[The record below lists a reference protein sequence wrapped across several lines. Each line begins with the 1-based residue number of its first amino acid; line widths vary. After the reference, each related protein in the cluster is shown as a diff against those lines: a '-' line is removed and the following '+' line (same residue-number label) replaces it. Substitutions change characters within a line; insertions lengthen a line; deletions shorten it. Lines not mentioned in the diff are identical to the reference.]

1 MQVSRDT
8 GIPASRLMSHATD
21 SMDSVRPD
29 LLEKVTGRA
38 EYITDL
44 VVPGMLHGF
53 VVRSPAVHARIIS
66 IEAAGA
72 RAVDGVVDVLV
83 GKDVVAFGCW
93 GLVLRDRPIIAIDR
107 VRYVGEPVAVVIA
120 ETVEIAENA
129 AELVDVEYE
138 ELPRATTIQEA
149 MAEGAPLI
157 HEHHENLEDF
167 YFKGG
172 ARPTQGSNVFHT
184 YRNNVGDVD
193 AAEAIAAYVHEDHFT
208 FPAISHFAME
218 PHAVIADFQGD
229 TLTVWAGAQTP
240 TAVQKVLSRL
250 FGLQL
255 ARVRVIVPFVGGGFG
270 GKASVKI
277 EPLVA
282 AASWKVQRP
291 VRVAQSISDSMLT
304 CRRLSAEITIRTA
317 VDSKGRI
324 LAKSAKLLLDGGAY
338 SDTGSAVATKSA
350 NRIMGPYV
358 MPNLRLEASAVY
370 TNTVPGAAF
379 RSIGGPQAVWAKE
392 SHMDNIAAAIGMDPA
407 EFRLLNLAGRGE
419 RTRPDLRPLD
429 MDMSELV
436 ARVSQSSVFE
446 AQGSNRRARGLA
458 VAATD
463 PANTPIANAIVRLK
477 IDGSILVTV
486 SSIEVGQGAHATMAR
501 IAAQTLKQPFSAV
514 TTLRTDTAVAP
525 YDWGTGA
532 SRSTVVV
539 GLSVE
544 NAALDAADQIFDM
557 VADIW
562 EVPKAK
568 LSLVEGGV
576 STGSETITFH
586 QIFHRA
592 FGVDS
597 GEVVGRGAITPRSKN
612 GALAE
617 SPLFWET
624 SAGLAEIVVDEDTGQ
639 IQVPRYASAADIGR
653 AINRVAAEGQD
664 EGAAAMGFGHALY
677 EELEFEDGQPVNATP
692 IDYTIPRISD
702 VPSAFD
708 TILVENGDGPGPGGA
723 KGMGEGAILPVAPA
737 IANALFSTYGIRIT
751 DLPMTPEKVWRAL
764 QQRK

>member
-1 MQVSRDT
+1 
-8 GIPASRLMSHATD
+8 MSATD
-21 SMDSVRPD
+21 NMSSVRPD
-29 LLEKVTGRA
+29 LIEKVTGRA
-38 EYITDL
+38 EYVTDL
-44 VVPGMLHGF
+44 TVPGMLHGF
-53 VVRSPAVHARIIS
+53 VVRSPAIHARIVS
-66 IEAAGA
+66 IDTNAA
-72 RAVDGVVDVLV
+72 RSMHGVVDVLI
-83 GKDVVAFGCW
+83 GEDVASFGCW
-93 GLVLRDRPIIAIDR
+93 GVVLKDRPIIATDR

-149 MAEGAPLI
+149 IAEDAPLI
-157 HEHHENLEDF
+157 HERHENLEDF

-172 ARPTQGSNVFHT
+172 ARPTQNSNIFHT

-193 AAEAIAAYVHEDHFT
+193 GAEAAAAYIHEDRFT

-218 PHAVIADFQGD
+218 PHAVIADFQRD
-229 TLTVWAGAQTP
+229 SLTVWAGAQTP

-250 FGLQL
+250 YGLQL
-255 ARVRVIVPFVGGGFG
+255 AKVRVIVPFVGGGFG

-291 VRVAQSISDSMLT
+291 VRVAQSMTESMLT
-304 CRRLSAEITIRTA
+304 CRRLGADITIRTA
-317 VDSKGRI
+317 VDAKGRI
-324 LAKSAKLLLDGGAY
+324 LAKTAKLLLDGGAY
-338 SDTGSAVATKSA
+338 SDTGSAVATNSA
-350 NRIMGPYV
+350 NRIIGPYV
-358 MPNLRLEASAVY
+358 VPNLRLEACAVY

-392 SHMDNIAAAIGMDPA
+392 SHMDNVAAAIGMDPA
-407 EFRLLNLAGRGE
+407 EFRLLNLASRGE
-419 RTRPDLRPLD
+419 RIRPDLRPLD
-429 MDMSELV
+429 MDMSDLMG
-436 ARVSQSSVFE
+436 RVTQSFASEVK
-446 AQGSNRRARGLA
+446 ASNRQARGLA

-463 PANTPIANAIVRLK
+463 PANTPISNAIVRLK
-477 IDGSILVTV
+477 IDGSILVSV
-486 SSIEVGQGAHATMAR
+486 SSIEVGQGAHATMGR
-501 IAAQTLKQPFSAV
+501 IAAQTLKQPISAV
-514 TTLRTDTAVAP
+514 TVLRTDTSVAP

-544 NAALDAADQIFDM
+544 NAALDAADQILEM
-557 VADIW
+557 VTDVW
-562 EVPKAK
+562 ELPREN

-576 STGSETITFH
+576 STGSEVLTFH
-586 QIFHRA
+586 QIFHRTL
-592 FGVDS
+592 GVDS
-597 GEVVGRGAITPRSKN
+597 GEVIGRGAITPRSKN
-612 GALAE
+612 GALVE

-624 SAGLAEIVVDEDTGQ
+624 SAGLAEIVVDEDTGE
-639 IQVPRYASAADIGR
+639 IHVPRYASAADVGR
-653 AINRVAAEGQD
+653 VINRVAAEGQD
-664 EGAAAMGFGHALY
+664 EGAAIMGLGHALY
-677 EELEFEDGQPVNATP
+677 EVLEFEDGQPINATP
-692 IDYTIPRISD
+692 IDYSIPRISD
-702 VPSAFD
+702 VPAVFD

-764 QQRK
+764 QKRS

>member
-1 MQVSRDT
+1 
-8 GIPASRLMSHATD
+8 MSAID
-21 SMDSVRPD
+21 NMSSVRSD
-29 LLEKVTGRA
+29 LIEKVTGRA
-38 EYITDL
+38 EYVTDL
-44 VVPGMLHGF
+44 TVPGMLHGF
-53 VVRSPAVHARIIS
+53 VVRSPAVHARIAS
-66 IEAAGA
+66 IDSRVA
-72 RAVDGVVDVLV
+72 RAMDGVVDVLI
-83 GKDVVAFGCW
+83 GEDVASFGNW
-93 GLVLRDRPIIAIDR
+93 GVVLKDRPIIATDR

-120 ETVEIAENA
+120 ETIEIAENA
-129 AELVDVEYE
+129 AELVDVEYDD
-138 ELPRATTIQEA
+138 LPRATTIQEA
-149 MAEGAPLI
+149 LAEEAPLI
-157 HEHHENLEDF
+157 HERHENLEDF

-172 ARPTQGSNVFHT
+172 ARPTQNSNIFHT

-193 AAEAIAAYVHEDHFT
+193 AAEAAAAYIHEDRFT

-229 TLTVWAGAQTP
+229 SLTVWAGAQTP

-250 FGLQL
+250 YGLQL
-255 ARVRVIVPFVGGGFG
+255 AKVRVIVPFVGGGFG

-291 VRVAQSISDSMLT
+291 VRVAQSMTESMLT
-304 CRRLSAEITIRTA
+304 CRRLGADITIRTA
-317 VDSKGRI
+317 LDAKGRI

-358 MPNLRLEASAVY
+358 VPNLRLEACAVY

-392 SHMDNIAAAIGMDPA
+392 SHMDNVAAAIGMDPS
-407 EFRLLNLAGRGE
+407 EFRLLNLASRGE
-419 RTRPDLRPLD
+419 RIRPDLRALD
-429 MDMSELV
+429 MDMSELIG
-436 ARVSQSSVFE
+436 RVTQSFASEVK
-446 AQGSNRRARGLA
+446 ASNRQACGLA

-463 PANTPIANAIVRLK
+463 PANTPISNAIVRLK
-477 IDGSILVTV
+477 IDGSILVSV
-486 SSIEVGQGAHATMAR
+486 SSIEVGQGAHAAMAR
-501 IAAQTLKQPFSAV
+501 IASQTLKQPASAV
-514 TTLRTDTAVAP
+514 TVLRTDTAVAP

-544 NAALDAADQIFDM
+544 NAAIDAADQILEM
-557 VADIW
+557 VADVW
-562 EVPKAK
+562 ELPREN

-576 STGSETITFH
+576 STGSEVLTFH
-586 QIFHRA
+586 QIFHRTL
-592 FGVDS
+592 GVDS
-597 GEVVGRGAITPRSKN
+597 GEVIGRGAITPRSKK

-624 SAGLAEIVVDEDTGQ
+624 SAGLAEIVVDEGTGE
-639 IQVPRYASAADIGR
+639 IRVPRYASAADVGR

-664 EGAAAMGFGHALY
+664 EGAAIMGLGHALY
-677 EELEFEDGQPVNATP
+677 EVLEFEDGQPINATP
-692 IDYTIPRISD
+692 IDYSIPRISD
-702 VPSAFD
+702 LPPVFD
-708 TILVENGDGPGPGGA
+708 TILIENGDGPGPGGA

-751 DLPMTPEKVWRAL
+751 ELPMTPEKVWRAL
-764 QQRK
+764 QKRN

>member
-1 MQVSRDT
+1 
-8 GIPASRLMSHATD
+8 MSATD
-21 SMDSVRPD
+21 NMSSVRPD
-29 LLEKVTGRA
+29 LIEKVTGRA
-38 EYITDL
+38 EYVTDL
-44 VVPGMLHGF
+44 TVPGMLHGF
-53 VVRSPAVHARIIS
+53 VVRSPAVHARIVS
-66 IEAAGA
+66 IDTSAARSTA
-72 RAVDGVVDVLV
+72 GVVDVLV
-83 GKDVVAFGCW
+83 GEDVVSFGCW
-93 GLVLRDRPIIAIDR
+93 GVVLKDRPIIAIDR

-120 ETVEIAENA
+120 ETIEIAENA

-149 MAEGAPLI
+149 LAEDAPLI
-157 HEHHENLEDF
+157 HEHHENLQDF

-172 ARPTQGSNVFHT
+172 ARPTQNSNVFHT
-184 YRNNVGDVD
+184 YQNNVGDVD
-193 AAEAIAAYVHEDHFT
+193 AAEATAACIHEDHFT

-218 PHAVIADFQGD
+218 PHTVIADFQGD
-229 TLTVWAGAQTP
+229 SLTVWSGAQTP

-291 VRVAQSISDSMLT
+291 VRVAQSMIESMLT
-304 CRRLSAEITIRTA
+304 CRRLGADITIRTA
-317 VDSKGRI
+317 VDTKGRI
-324 LAKSAKLLLDGGAY
+324 LATTAKLLLDGGAY

-358 MPNLRLEASAVY
+358 MPNLRLEACAVY

-392 SHMDNIAAAIGMDPA
+392 SHMDNVAATIGMDPTD
-407 EFRLLNLAGRGE
+407 FRLLNLASRGE
-419 RTRPDLRPLD
+419 RIRPDLRPLD
-429 MDMSELV
+429 MDMSELMGGV
-436 ARVSQSSVFE
+436 TRSLASEVP
-446 AQGSNRRARGLA
+446 ASNLRARGLA
-458 VAATD
+458 IAATD
-463 PANTPIANAIVRLK
+463 PANTPISNAIVRLK
-477 IDGSILVTV
+477 IDGSILVSV
-486 SSIEVGQGAHATMAR
+486 SSIEVGQGVHATMGR
-501 IAAQTLKQPFSAV
+501 IAAQALKQPESAV
-514 TTLRTDTAVAP
+514 TVLRTDTAVAP

-544 NAALDAADQIFDM
+544 NAAHDAADQILEM
-557 VADIW
+557 VADVW
-562 EVPKAK
+562 QLPKES

-576 STGSETITFH
+576 STGSEVLTFH
-586 QIFHRA
+586 QIFHRTL
-592 FGVDS
+592 GVDS
-597 GEVVGRGAITPRSKN
+597 GEVIGRGAITPRSKK
-612 GALAE
+612 GALVE

-624 SAGLAEIVVDEDTGQ
+624 SAGLAEIVVDEGTGM
-639 IQVPRYASAADIGR
+639 IRVSHYASAADVGR
-653 AINRVAAEGQD
+653 VINRVAAEGQD
-664 EGAAAMGFGHALY
+664 EGAAVMGLGHALY
-677 EELEFEDGQPVNATP
+677 EALEFEDGQPINATP
-692 IDYTIPRISD
+692 IDYSIPRISEIPP
-702 VPSAFD
+702 VFD

-737 IANALFSTYGIRIT
+737 IANALFSAYGIRIT

-764 QQRK
+764 QKRS

>member
-1 MQVSRDT
+1 MSTTDNMDT
-8 GIPASRLMSHATD
+8 
-21 SMDSVRPD
+21 VRPD
-29 LLEKVTGRA
+29 LIEKVTGRA

-44 VVPGMLHGF
+44 TVPGMLHGF
-53 VVRSPAVHARIIS
+53 VVRSPAIHARIVS
-66 IEAAGA
+66 IDTSAA
-72 RAVDGVVDVLV
+72 RSMDGVVDVLI
-83 GKDVVAFGCW
+83 GEDVASFGCW
-93 GLVLRDRPIIAIDR
+93 GVVLKDRPIIAVDR
-107 VRYVGEPVAVVIA
+107 VRYVGEPVAIVIA
-120 ETVEIAENA
+120 ETIEIAENA
-129 AELVDVEYE
+129 AELVDVVYE
-138 ELPRATTIQEA
+138 ELPRATTILEA

-157 HEHHENLEDF
+157 HEHHENLQDF

-172 ARPTQGSNVFHT
+172 AKPTQGSNVFHT

-193 AAEAIAAYVHEDHFT
+193 AAEAAAAYVHEDHFT

-218 PHAVIADFQGD
+218 PHTVIADFKGD
-229 TLTVWAGAQTP
+229 SLTVWAGAQTP

-255 ARVRVIVPFVGGGFG
+255 AKVRVIVPFVGGGFG

-282 AASWKVQRP
+282 GASWKVQRP

-304 CRRLSAEITIRTA
+304 CRRLGAEVTIRTA
-317 VDSKGRI
+317 VDAKGRI

-350 NRIMGPYV
+350 NRIIGPYAV
-358 MPNLRLEASAVY
+358 PNLRLEALAVY

-392 SHMDNIAAAIGMDPA
+392 SHMDNVAAAIGMEPA
-407 EFRLLNLAGRGE
+407 EFRLKNLAPRGE
-419 RTRPDLRPLD
+419 RTRPDLRALD
-429 MDMSELV
+429 MDMSELMG
-436 ARVSQSSVFE
+436 RVTLSFASES
-446 AQGSNRRARGLA
+446 QGSNRRSRGMA

-477 IDGSILVTV
+477 IDGSILVSV

-514 TTLRTDTAVAP
+514 STLRTDTAVAP

-544 NAALDAADQIFDM
+544 KAALDAADQILDM
-557 VADIW
+557 VVDIW
-562 EVPKAK
+562 ELPKES

-576 STGSETITFH
+576 STGSEVLTFH
-586 QIFHRA
+586 QIFHRTL
-592 FGVDS
+592 GVDS
-597 GEVVGRGAITPRSKN
+597 GEVVGRGAITPRSKK

-624 SAGLAEIVVDEDTGQ
+624 SAGLAEIVVDEDTGE
-639 IQVPRYASAADIGR
+639 IHVPRYASAADVGR
-653 AINRVAAEGQD
+653 VINRVAAEGQD

-677 EELEFEDGQPVNATP
+677 EQLEFENGQPVNATP

-702 VPSAFD
+702 VPPVFD

-737 IANALFSTYGIRIT
+737 IANALFSAYGIRIT
-751 DLPMTPEKVWRAL
+751 DLPLTPEKVWRAL
-764 QQRK
+764 QKRK

>member
-1 MQVSRDT
+1 
-8 GIPASRLMSHATD
+8 MSAID
-21 SMDSVRPD
+21 NMSSVRSD
-29 LLEKVTGRA
+29 LIEKVTGRA
-38 EYITDL
+38 EYVTDL
-44 VVPGMLHGF
+44 TVPGMLHGF
-53 VVRSPAVHARIIS
+53 VVRSPAVHARIAS
-66 IEAAGA
+66 IDSRVA
-72 RAVDGVVDVLV
+72 RAMDGVVDVLI
-83 GKDVVAFGCW
+83 GEDVASFGNW
-93 GLVLRDRPIIAIDR
+93 GVVLKDRPIIATDR

-120 ETVEIAENA
+120 ETIEIAENA
-129 AELVDVEYE
+129 AELVDVEYDD
-138 ELPRATTIQEA
+138 LPRATTIQEA
-149 MAEGAPLI
+149 LAEEAPLI
-157 HEHHENLEDF
+157 HERHENLEDF

-172 ARPTQGSNVFHT
+172 ARPTQNSNIFHT

-193 AAEAIAAYVHEDHFT
+193 AAEAAAAYIHEDRFT

-229 TLTVWAGAQTP
+229 SLTVWAGAQTP

-250 FGLQL
+250 YGLQL
-255 ARVRVIVPFVGGGFG
+255 AKVRVIVPFVGGGFG

-291 VRVAQSISDSMLT
+291 VRVAQSMTESMLT
-304 CRRLSAEITIRTA
+304 SRRLGADITIRTA
-317 VDSKGRI
+317 LDAKGRI

-358 MPNLRLEASAVY
+358 VPNLRLEACAVY

-392 SHMDNIAAAIGMDPA
+392 SHMDNVAAAIGMDPS
-407 EFRLLNLAGRGE
+407 EFRLLNLASRGE
-419 RTRPDLRPLD
+419 RIRPDLRALD
-429 MDMSELV
+429 MDMSELIG
-436 ARVSQSSVFE
+436 RVTQSFASEVK
-446 AQGSNRRARGLA
+446 ASNRQACGLA

-463 PANTPIANAIVRLK
+463 PANTPISNAIVRLK
-477 IDGSILVTV
+477 IDGSILVSV
-486 SSIEVGQGAHATMAR
+486 SSIEVGQGAHAAMAR
-501 IAAQTLKQPFSAV
+501 IASQTLKQPASAV
-514 TTLRTDTAVAP
+514 TVLRTDTAVAP

-544 NAALDAADQIFDM
+544 NAAIDAADQILEM
-557 VADIW
+557 VADVW
-562 EVPKAK
+562 ELPREN

-576 STGSETITFH
+576 STGSEVLTFH
-586 QIFHRA
+586 QIFHRTL
-592 FGVDS
+592 GVDS
-597 GEVVGRGAITPRSKN
+597 GEVIGRGAITPRSKK

-624 SAGLAEIVVDEDTGQ
+624 SAGLAEIVVDEGTGE
-639 IQVPRYASAADIGR
+639 IRVPRYASAADVGR

-664 EGAAAMGFGHALY
+664 EGAAIMGLGHALY
-677 EELEFEDGQPVNATP
+677 EVLEFEDGQPINATP
-692 IDYTIPRISD
+692 IDYSIPRISD
-702 VPSAFD
+702 LPPVFD
-708 TILVENGDGPGPGGA
+708 TILIENGDGPGPGGA

-751 DLPMTPEKVWRAL
+751 ELPMTPEKVWRAL
-764 QQRK
+764 QKRN

>member
-1 MQVSRDT
+1 MSTTDNMDT
-8 GIPASRLMSHATD
+8 
-21 SMDSVRPD
+21 VRPD
-29 LLEKVTGRA
+29 LIEKVTGRA

-44 VVPGMLHGF
+44 TVPGMLHGF
-53 VVRSPAVHARIIS
+53 VVRSPAIHARIVS
-66 IEAAGA
+66 IDTSAA
-72 RAVDGVVDVLV
+72 RSMDGVVDVLI
-83 GKDVVAFGCW
+83 GEDVASFGCW
-93 GLVLRDRPIIAIDR
+93 GVVLKDRPIIAVDR
-107 VRYVGEPVAVVIA
+107 VRYVGEPVAIVIA
-120 ETVEIAENA
+120 ETIEIAENA
-129 AELVDVEYE
+129 AELVDVVYE
-138 ELPRATTIQEA
+138 ELPRATTILEA

-157 HEHHENLEDF
+157 HEHHENLQDF

-172 ARPTQGSNVFHT
+172 AKPTQGSNVFHT

-193 AAEAIAAYVHEDHFT
+193 AAEAAAAYVHEDHFT

-218 PHAVIADFQGD
+218 PHTVIADFKGD
-229 TLTVWAGAQTP
+229 SLTVWAGAQTP

-255 ARVRVIVPFVGGGFG
+255 AKVRVIVPFVGGGFG

-282 AASWKVQRP
+282 GASWKVQRP

-304 CRRLSAEITIRTA
+304 CRRLGAEVTIRTA
-317 VDSKGRI
+317 VDAKGRI
-324 LAKSAKLLLDGGAY
+324 LAMSAKLLLDGGAY

-350 NRIMGPYV
+350 NRIIGPYAV
-358 MPNLRLEASAVY
+358 PNLRLEALAVY

-392 SHMDNIAAAIGMDPA
+392 SHMDNVAAAIGMDPA
-407 EFRLLNLAGRGE
+407 EFRLKNLAPRGE
-419 RTRPDLRPLD
+419 RTRPDLRALD
-429 MDMSELV
+429 MDMSELMG
-436 ARVSQSSVFE
+436 RVTLSFASES
-446 AQGSNRRARGLA
+446 QGSNRRSRGMA

-477 IDGSILVTV
+477 IDGSILVSV

-514 TTLRTDTAVAP
+514 STLRTDTAVAP

-544 NAALDAADQIFDM
+544 KAALDAADQILDM
-557 VADIW
+557 VVDIW
-562 EVPKAK
+562 ELPKES

-576 STGSETITFH
+576 STGSEVLTFH
-586 QIFHRA
+586 QIFHRTL
-592 FGVDS
+592 GVDS
-597 GEVVGRGAITPRSKN
+597 GEVVGRGAITPRSKK

-624 SAGLAEIVVDEDTGQ
+624 SAGLAEIVVDEDTGE
-639 IQVPRYASAADIGR
+639 IHVPRYASAADVGR
-653 AINRVAAEGQD
+653 VINRVAAEGQD

-677 EELEFEDGQPVNATP
+677 EQLEFENGQPVNATP

-702 VPSAFD
+702 VPPVFD

-737 IANALFSTYGIRIT
+737 IANALFSAYGIRIT
-751 DLPMTPEKVWRAL
+751 DLPLTPEKVWRAL
-764 QQRK
+764 QKRK

>member
-1 MQVSRDT
+1 
-8 GIPASRLMSHATD
+8 MSATD
-21 SMDSVRPD
+21 NMSSVRPD
-29 LLEKVTGRA
+29 LIEKVTGRA
-38 EYITDL
+38 EYVTDL
-44 VVPGMLHGF
+44 TVPGMLHGF
-53 VVRSPAVHARIIS
+53 VVRSPAIHARIVS
-66 IEAAGA
+66 IDTNAA
-72 RAVDGVVDVLV
+72 RSMHGVVDVLI
-83 GKDVVAFGCW
+83 GEDVASFGCW
-93 GLVLRDRPIIAIDR
+93 GVVLKDRPIIATDR

-120 ETVEIAENA
+120 ETIEIAENA

-149 MAEGAPLI
+149 IAEDAPLI
-157 HEHHENLEDF
+157 HERHENLEDF

-172 ARPTQGSNVFHT
+172 ARPTQNSNIFHT

-193 AAEAIAAYVHEDHFT
+193 AAEAAAAYIHEDRFT

-218 PHAVIADFQGD
+218 PHAVIADFQRD
-229 TLTVWAGAQTP
+229 SLTVWAGAQTP

-250 FGLQL
+250 YGLPL
-255 ARVRVIVPFVGGGFG
+255 AKVRVIVPFVGGGFG

-291 VRVAQSISDSMLT
+291 VRVAQSMAESMLT
-304 CRRLSAEITIRTA
+304 CRRLGADITIRTA
-317 VDSKGRI
+317 VDAKGRI

-350 NRIMGPYV
+350 NRIIGPYV
-358 MPNLRLEASAVY
+358 VPNLRLEACAVY

-392 SHMDNIAAAIGMDPA
+392 SHMDNVAAAIGMDPA
-407 EFRLLNLAGRGE
+407 EFRLLNLASRGE
-419 RTRPDLRPLD
+419 RIRPDLRPLD
-429 MDMSELV
+429 MDMSDLMG
-436 ARVSQSSVFE
+436 RVTQSFASEVK
-446 AQGSNRRARGLA
+446 ASNRQARGLA

-463 PANTPIANAIVRLK
+463 PANTPISNAIVRLK
-477 IDGSILVTV
+477 IDGSILVSV
-486 SSIEVGQGAHATMAR
+486 SSIEVGQGAHATMGR
-501 IAAQTLKQPFSAV
+501 IAAQTLKQPISAV
-514 TTLRTDTAVAP
+514 TVLRTDTSVAP

-544 NAALDAADQIFDM
+544 NAALDAADQILEM
-557 VADIW
+557 VADVW
-562 EVPKAK
+562 ELPREN

-576 STGSETITFH
+576 STGSEVLTFH
-586 QIFHRA
+586 QIFHRTL
-592 FGVDS
+592 GVDS
-597 GEVVGRGAITPRSKN
+597 GEVIGRGAITPRSNK
-612 GALAE
+612 GALVE

-624 SAGLAEIVVDEDTGQ
+624 SAGLAEIVVDEDTGE
-639 IQVPRYASAADIGR
+639 IHVPRYASAADVGR
-653 AINRVAAEGQD
+653 VINRVAAEGQD
-664 EGAAAMGFGHALY
+664 EGAAIMGLGHALY
-677 EELEFEDGQPVNATP
+677 EVLEFEDGQPINATP
-692 IDYTIPRISD
+692 IDYSIPRISD
-702 VPSAFD
+702 VPAVFD

-764 QQRK
+764 QKRS

>member
-1 MQVSRDT
+1 
-8 GIPASRLMSHATD
+8 MSAID
-21 SMDSVRPD
+21 SMSSVRPD
-29 LLEKVTGRA
+29 LIEKVTGRA
-38 EYITDL
+38 EYVTDL
-44 VVPGMLHGF
+44 TVPGMLHGF
-53 VVRSPAVHARIIS
+53 VVRSPAIHARIAS
-66 IEAAGA
+66 IDSSVA
-72 RAVDGVVDVLV
+72 RAMDGVVDVLI
-83 GKDVVAFGCW
+83 GEDVASFGNW
-93 GLVLRDRPIIAIDR
+93 GVVLKDRPIIATDR

-120 ETVEIAENA
+120 ETIDIAENA
-129 AELVDVEYE
+129 AELVDVGYDD
-138 ELPRATTIQEA
+138 LPRATTIQEA
-149 MAEGAPLI
+149 LAEEAPLI
-157 HEHHENLEDF
+157 HERHENLEDF

-172 ARPTQGSNVFHT
+172 ARPTQNSNIFHT

-193 AAEAIAAYVHEDHFT
+193 AAEAAAAYIHEDRFT

-218 PHAVIADFQGD
+218 PHAVIADFQRD
-229 TLTVWAGAQTP
+229 SLTVWAGAQTP

-255 ARVRVIVPFVGGGFG
+255 AKVRVIVPFVGGGFG

-291 VRVAQSISDSMLT
+291 VRIAQSIAESMLT
-304 CRRLSAEITIRTA
+304 CRRLGADITIRTA
-317 VDSKGRI
+317 VDANGRI

-350 NRIMGPYV
+350 NRVIGPYAV
-358 MPNLRLEASAVY
+358 PNLRLEASAVY

-392 SHMDNIAAAIGMDPA
+392 SHMDNVAAAIGMDPS
-407 EFRLLNLAGRGE
+407 EFRLRNLASRGE
-419 RTRPDLRPLD
+419 RIRPDLRALD
-429 MDMSELV
+429 MDMSELMG
-436 ARVSQSSVFE
+436 RVTQSFASEVK
-446 AQGSNRRARGLA
+446 ASNRQARGLA

-463 PANTPIANAIVRLK
+463 PANTPIGNAIVRLK
-477 IDGSILVTV
+477 IDGSILVSV

-501 IAAQTLKQPFSAV
+501 IASQTLKQPASAV
-514 TTLRTDTAVAP
+514 TVLRTDTAVAP

-544 NAALDAADQIFDM
+544 NAALDAADQILEM
-557 VADIW
+557 VADVW
-562 EVPKAK
+562 ELPREN

-576 STGSETITFH
+576 TTGSEVLTFH
-586 QIFHRA
+586 QIFHRTL
-592 FGVDS
+592 GVDS
-597 GEVVGRGAITPRSKN
+597 GEVIGRGAITPRSKK

-624 SAGLAEIVVDEDTGQ
+624 SAGLAEIIVDEDTGE
-639 IQVPRYASAADIGR
+639 IHVTRYASAADVGR
-653 AINRVAAEGQD
+653 VINRVAAEGQD
-664 EGAAAMGFGHALY
+664 EGAAIMGLGHALY
-677 EELEFEDGQPVNATP
+677 EVLEFEDGQPVNATP
-692 IDYTIPRISD
+692 IDYSIPRISD
-702 VPSAFD
+702 VPPVFD

-737 IANALFSTYGIRIT
+737 IANALFSAYGIRIT
-751 DLPMTPEKVWRAL
+751 ELPMTPEKVWRAL
-764 QQRK
+764 QKRN

>member
-1 MQVSRDT
+1 MSRT
-8 GIPASRLMSHATD
+8 TD

-29 LLEKVTGRA
+29 LIEKVTGRA

-53 VVRSPAVHARIIS
+53 VVRSPAVHARIVS
-66 IEAAGA
+66 IDTTGA
-72 RAVDGVVDVLV
+72 KSVDGVLDVLV
-83 GKDVVAFGCW
+83 GEDVAAFGCW
-93 GLVLRDRPIIAIDR
+93 GMVLKDRPIIAIDR
-107 VRYVGEPVAVVIA
+107 VRYVGEPVAIVIA

-129 AELVDVEYE
+129 AELVDVEYD

-149 MAEGAPLI
+149 MAVGAPLI
-157 HEHHENLEDF
+157 HERHENLEDF

-172 ARPTQGSNVFHT
+172 AHT
-184 YRNNVGDVD
+184 YRNSVGDVD
-193 AAEAIAAYVHEDHFT
+193 AAEATAAYVHEDRFT

-218 PHAVIADFQGD
+218 PHAVIADFRGD
-229 TLTVWAGAQTP
+229 KLTVWAGAQTP

-291 VRVAQSISDSMLT
+291 VRVAQSISESMLT
-304 CRRLSAEITIRTA
+304 CRRLGAEIMIRTA

-324 LAKSAKLLLDGGAY
+324 LANSAKLFLDGGAY

-392 SHMDNIAAAIGMDPA
+392 SHMDNIAAAIGMDPT

-436 ARVSQSSVFE
+436 ACVSQSSVFE

-477 IDGSILVTV
+477 IDGSILVSV
-486 SSIEVGQGAHATMAR
+486 SSVEVGQGAHATMAR

-514 TTLRTDTAVAP
+514 STLRTDTAVAP

-557 VADIW
+557 VADVW
-562 EVPKAK
+562 EVAK
-568 LSLVEGGV
+568 ENLSLIEGGI
-576 STGSETITFH
+576 STGCETLTFH
-586 QIFHRA
+586 QMFHRA

-597 GEVVGRGAITPRSKN
+597 GEVVGRGAITPRSKK

-624 SAGLAEIVVDEDTGQ
+624 SAGLAEIVVDEETGQ
-639 IQVPRYASAADIGR
+639 IHVPRYASAADIGR
-653 AINRVAAEGQD
+653 AIDRVAAEGQD

-677 EELEFEDGQPVNATP
+677 EELEFEDGQPINATP

-702 VPSAFD
+702 VPPAFD

>member
-1 MQVSRDT
+1 
-8 GIPASRLMSHATD
+8 MSAID
-21 SMDSVRPD
+21 NMSSVRSD
-29 LLEKVTGRA
+29 LIEKVTGRA
-38 EYITDL
+38 EYVTDL
-44 VVPGMLHGF
+44 TVPGMLHGF
-53 VVRSPAVHARIIS
+53 VVRSPAVHARIAS
-66 IEAAGA
+66 IDSRVA
-72 RAVDGVVDVLV
+72 RAMDGVVDVLI
-83 GKDVVAFGCW
+83 GEDVASFGNW
-93 GLVLRDRPIIAIDR
+93 GVVLKDRPIIATDR

-120 ETVEIAENA
+120 ETIEIAENA
-129 AELVDVEYE
+129 AELVDVEYDD
-138 ELPRATTIQEA
+138 LPRATTIQEA
-149 MAEGAPLI
+149 LAEEAPLI
-157 HEHHENLEDF
+157 HERHENLEDF

-172 ARPTQGSNVFHT
+172 ARPTQNSNIFHT

-193 AAEAIAAYVHEDHFT
+193 AAEAAAAYIHEDRFT

-229 TLTVWAGAQTP
+229 SLTVWAGAQTP

-250 FGLQL
+250 YGLQL
-255 ARVRVIVPFVGGGFG
+255 AKVRVIVPFVGGGFG

-291 VRVAQSISDSMLT
+291 VRVAQSMTESMLT
-304 CRRLSAEITIRTA
+304 CRRLGADITIRTA
-317 VDSKGRI
+317 LDAKGRI

-358 MPNLRLEASAVY
+358 VPNLRLEACAVY

-392 SHMDNIAAAIGMDPA
+392 SHMDNVAAAIGMDPS
-407 EFRLLNLAGRGE
+407 EFRLLNLASRGE
-419 RTRPDLRPLD
+419 RIRPDLRALD
-429 MDMSELV
+429 MDMSELIG
-436 ARVSQSSVFE
+436 RVTQSFASEVK
-446 AQGSNRRARGLA
+446 ASNRQACGLA

-463 PANTPIANAIVRLK
+463 PANTPISNAIVRLK
-477 IDGSILVTV
+477 IDGSILVSV
-486 SSIEVGQGAHATMAR
+486 SSIEVGQGAHAAMAR
-501 IAAQTLKQPFSAV
+501 IASQTLKQPASAV
-514 TTLRTDTAVAP
+514 TVLRTDTAVAP

-544 NAALDAADQIFDM
+544 NAAIDAADQILEM
-557 VADIW
+557 VADVW
-562 EVPKAK
+562 ELPREN

-576 STGSETITFH
+576 STGSEVLTFH
-586 QIFHRA
+586 QIFHRTL
-592 FGVDS
+592 GVDS
-597 GEVVGRGAITPRSKN
+597 GEVIGRGAITPRSKK

-624 SAGLAEIVVDEDTGQ
+624 SAGLAEIVVDEGTGE
-639 IQVPRYASAADIGR
+639 IRVPRYASAADVGR

-664 EGAAAMGFGHALY
+664 EGAAIMGLGHALY
-677 EELEFEDGQPVNATP
+677 EVLEFEDGQPINATP
-692 IDYTIPRISD
+692 IDYSIPRISD
-702 VPSAFD
+702 VPPVFD
-708 TILVENGDGPGPGGA
+708 TILIENGDGPGPGGA

-751 DLPMTPEKVWRAL
+751 ELPMTPEKVWRAL
-764 QQRK
+764 QKRN

>member
-1 MQVSRDT
+1 MSTTDNMDT
-8 GIPASRLMSHATD
+8 
-21 SMDSVRPD
+21 VRPD
-29 LLEKVTGRA
+29 LIEKVTGRA

-44 VVPGMLHGF
+44 TVPGMLHGF
-53 VVRSPAVHARIIS
+53 VVRSPAIHARIVS
-66 IEAAGA
+66 IDTSAA
-72 RAVDGVVDVLV
+72 RSMDGVVDVLI
-83 GKDVVAFGCW
+83 GEDVASFGCW
-93 GLVLRDRPIIAIDR
+93 GVVLKDRPIIAVDR
-107 VRYVGEPVAVVIA
+107 VRYVGEPVAIVIA
-120 ETVEIAENA
+120 ETIEIAENA
-129 AELVDVEYE
+129 AELVDVVYE
-138 ELPRATTIQEA
+138 ELPRATTILEA

-157 HEHHENLEDF
+157 HEHHENLQDF

-172 ARPTQGSNVFHT
+172 SKPTQGSNVFHT
-184 YRNNVGDVD
+184 YRNNVGYVD
-193 AAEAIAAYVHEDHFT
+193 AAEAAAAYVHEDHFT

-218 PHAVIADFQGD
+218 PHTVIADFKGD
-229 TLTVWAGAQTP
+229 SLTVWAGAQTP

-255 ARVRVIVPFVGGGFG
+255 AKVRVIVPFVGGGFG

-282 AASWKVQRP
+282 GASWKVQRP

-304 CRRLSAEITIRTA
+304 CRRLGAEVTIRTA
-317 VDSKGRI
+317 VDAKGRI
-324 LAKSAKLLLDGGAY
+324 LAMSAKLLLDGGAY

-350 NRIMGPYV
+350 NRIIGPYAV
-358 MPNLRLEASAVY
+358 PNLRLEALAVY

-392 SHMDNIAAAIGMDPA
+392 SHMDNVAAAIGMDPA
-407 EFRLLNLAGRGE
+407 EFRLKNLAPRGE
-419 RTRPDLRPLD
+419 RTRPDLRALD
-429 MDMSELV
+429 MDMSELMG
-436 ARVSQSSVFE
+436 RVTLSFASES
-446 AQGSNRRARGLA
+446 QGSNRRSRGMA

-477 IDGSILVTV
+477 IDGSILVSV

-514 TTLRTDTAVAP
+514 STLRTDTAVAP

-544 NAALDAADQIFDM
+544 KAALDAADQILDM
-557 VADIW
+557 VVDIW
-562 EVPKAK
+562 ELPKES

-576 STGSETITFH
+576 STGSEVLTFH
-586 QIFHRA
+586 QIFHRTL
-592 FGVDS
+592 GVDS
-597 GEVVGRGAITPRSKN
+597 GEVVGRGAITPRSKK

-624 SAGLAEIVVDEDTGQ
+624 SAGLAEIVVDEDTGE
-639 IQVPRYASAADIGR
+639 IHVPRYASAADVGR
-653 AINRVAAEGQD
+653 VINRVAAEGQD

-677 EELEFEDGQPVNATP
+677 EQLEFENGQPVNATP

-702 VPSAFD
+702 VPPVFD

-737 IANALFSTYGIRIT
+737 IANALFSAYGIRIT
-751 DLPMTPEKVWRAL
+751 DLPLTPEKVWRAL
-764 QQRK
+764 QKRK